1 MKLICNSSSEDNF
14 DEQLESSRLEKFQ
27 KMLAVLVLAAVPTG
41 EEANN
46 PVFWAQFDDVSAWQ
60 VHFRPL
66 VLNAH
71 GLRIQSEGPSGFF
84 ATFQGEDV

>member
-1 MKLICNSSSEDNF
+1 LKLICNSSSEDNF

-27 KMLAVLVLAAVPTG
+27 KMLAVLALAAVPTG

-60 VHFRPL
+60 VHFRAL
-66 VLNAH
+66 VVDANDLK
-71 GLRIQSEGPSGFF
+71 IQGEGP
-84 ATFQGEDV
+84 